1 MRADRRDP
9 VIAQLRRFKPTKFEA
24 TCRDGTKKSI
34 PLSTKANRWELLSE
48 TLEVIPWVSIEA
60 LDGDGNVLGAI
71 DREGE
76 LVEEDIEVARG
87 EGFARIIV
95 SAVTSAMAETRKM
108 FADAMRCN
116 QEMAHSMME
125 SQRVLVDSYQLALNV
140 QRNALA
146 QMGEATGDK
155 QDNVMEMMKLAAML
169 YQGQKPTIGVTVSP
183 PNPAPKPANPPPAN
197 GARKPGP

>member
-9 VIAQLRRFKPTKFEA
+9 VIAQLRRFKPTRFEA
-24 TCRDGTKKSI
+24 TCRDGTKKQI
-34 PLSTKANRWELLSE
+34 PLATKANRWELLSD

-60 LDGDGNVLGAI
+60 LDADGNVLGAI

-140 QRNALA
+140 QRNAL
-146 QMGEATGDK
+146 QQIGESQPQ
-155 QDNVMEMMKLAAML
+155 QDNVMEMMKLAAMM
-169 YQGQKPTIGVTVSP
+169 YRGQTPQVGVTVTP
-183 PNPAPKPANPPPAN
+183 PAPTPPKPANPTPPN
-197 GARKPGP
+197 GARKPGQ